1 MVKESFEEIERD
13 FEVFSKGI
21 ERLEELK
28 QELGS
33 LNTKGFEKEVMLIRA
48 DLKNVSAIPRI
59 ENQLAKLKRK
69 ILGKHK
75 RAKPKKHKKSA
86 VSKLKRQVTE
96 LKDVIEKTP
105 KTLKPTKMDLKNSQ
119 QISKISGQITSLR
132 TTIKELEK
140 GRKTH

>member
-48 DLKNVSAIPRI
+48 DLKNVSAIPKI